1 MVLFNAGVARAVTHL
16 IIRHCKI
23 GRKGLE
29 TSQLNLS
36 DIKKKRREWQVLVKL
51 KRGSHHQESRK
62 RQPQTNRKHGKVDL
76 NLDEW
81 TEDAQGKIKLER
93 VTVAKNIMLNLLCC

>member
-51 KRGSHHQESRK
+51 KRGSHPQEAENDKHRK
-62 RQPQTNRKHGKVDL
+62 TGNMEK
-76 NLDEW
+76 W
-81 TEDAQGKIKLER
+81 TLI
-93 VTVAKNIMLNLLCC
+93 